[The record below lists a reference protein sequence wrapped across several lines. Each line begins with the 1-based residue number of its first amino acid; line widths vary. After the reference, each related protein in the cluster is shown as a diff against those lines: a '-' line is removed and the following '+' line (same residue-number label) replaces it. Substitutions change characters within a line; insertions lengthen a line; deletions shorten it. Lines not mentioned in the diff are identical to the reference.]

1 MIEEQLIDQIATERL
16 TDVFAVVSEVRSST
30 GTPQYRRRVH
40 LSLTAAQRTAQR
52 AQERGLEARVVLCQ
66 LRPMDERA
74 EVPDGLTIPHSLP
87 E

>member
-1 MIEEQLIDQIATERL
+1 MIEELIDKIARERL
-16 TDVFAVVSEVRSST
+16 TDVFAVVSEVRSAS

-40 LSLTAAQRTAQR
+40 LSLTAAQKTAQR
-52 AQERGLEARVVLCQ
+52 AQERGLEARVILCR

-74 EVPDGLTIPHSLP
+74 EVPDGFTIPHAVP